1 MAGTQ
6 TELGYGALRA
16 TSSVINAHSS
26 GGTSQTFN
34 VAINARALLSGA
46 MTAGT
51 LSTLLNVPSGAGRM
65 PLCALSTN
73 DSTARTARLR
83 ITVDGVVVFDA
94 TSASMSGTGVG
105 IFAAG
110 YNPGSNTISPSDP
123 IVYTR
128 SLKVEAASSLTETDK
143 LTLFY
148 MLQGM

>member
-6 TELGYGALRA
+6 TQLGFGALRA

-34 VAINARALLSGA
+34 VSLNARGLLSGPL
-46 MTAGT
+46 TAGVF
-51 LSTLLNVPSGAGRM
+51 STLIDVPSGAGRLA
-65 PLCALSTN
+65 LCALSTN
-73 DSTARTARLR
+73 DSTTRTVRLR
-83 ITVDGVVVFDA
+83 ITVDGIVVFDA
-94 TSASMSGTGVG
+94 TSASISGTGVG

-128 SLKVEAASSLTETDK
+128 SLKVEVASSLTETDK